1 MLPAQEK
8 LYQSYIT
15 KYDTQFCGARN
26 AKKENVCSA
35 RNAKKENGFYDL
47 VSLYMDL
54 RKIANHPL
62 LVRTLAWLDEPQD
75 RTTTTQRS
83 TRSRRICATPTRQV
97 GLSHG
102 G

>member
-15 KYDTQFCGARN
+15 KYDTQFCGT
-26 AKKENVCSA
+26 

-62 LVRTLAWLDEPQD
+62 LVRTLAWLGEPQD